1 MKSQVAIQRE
11 KRLANLTAQ
20 AALSG
25 VSLVES
31 TDDRGRT
38 VYVASRWAHTKQLNS
53 LDEVEQWIG
62 RVAGSTVTAQQ
73 IPVAAEADA

>member
-1 MKSQVAIQRE
+1 MNSQVAIQRQ
-11 KRLANLTAQ
+11 KRLANLKAQ

-38 VYVASRWAHTKQLNS
+38 VYMASRWAHTKQLDS
-53 LDEVEQWIG
+53 LDEVETWLMRVNNVRG
-62 RVAGSTVTAQQ
+62 RLGQGVPA
-73 IPVAAEADA
+73 